1 MKYISWIIITVL
13 CAAIIGTMVWYS
25 SRPGQY
31 ETFATCI
38 AESGAKFY
46 GAFWCPHCQAQKALF
61 GRSAKKLPYVECS
74 TTDGQ
79 GQLPICKEK
88 AVESYPTWIFKDG
101 TKQTGE
107 VSLVDLSKFTGC
119 PLAKDN

>member
-13 CAAIIGTMVWYS
+13 CAAIIGIMVWYS

-31 ETFATCI
+31 ETFATCLSD
-38 AESGAKFY
+38 SGSKFY

-74 TTDGQ
+74 TTDGK

-88 AVESYPTWIFKDG
+88 GVESYPTWIFKDG